1 MKLKS
6 FTTKQGEKVSLNKI
20 AIFVGPNNTG
30 KSQTLRDIR
39 ERLET
44 GLISKPV
51 ILDSFEFDTPSS
63 IEDFYSGIDIKDSI
77 HNIGHKTVFGIKSD
91 LLSKDSMELYIPNL
105 ENDFRE
111 NKSYNYILGNIT
123 KYRVANLDSSTRL
136 NLVLSTT
143 SFNPNL
149 DNPSNL
155 IQSLFLDKDNELLLI
170 KAFNSAFDMDIK
182 MDYSELISLCL
193 RVAKKL
199 PQIPEDPQQAC
210 KITQYLQKID
220 TQGDGFKSFVGIILG
235 LLFSKER
242 IILLD
247 EPEAFLHPAQAR
259 FLGKWIIDNSDLFGG
274 QLLIC
279 THNSNFLSGVL
290 SSDKKVDI
298 FRLNR
303 YENTT
308 KYNLLPPDATDK
320 LSKSPI
326 LSSQR
331 VIEGIFHKGVV
342 VCEADADRAVY
353 QSVASVEHM
362 SNQEI
367 LFIHSHN
374 KQAHKEVAKL
384 LVDAKI
390 PVALIADIDIFNGD
404 TDLNNILEILG
415 DGLQNAYLLEKRG
428 VIAKSVNAVSENEII
443 EHVKNEIKL
452 FLEQLEKG
460 EHTLSGA
467 KSAYKRIDKEF
478 TSWKNVK
485 DKGIN
490 GFSSDIQPEVVE
502 LINKLKAKGI
512 FIVHVG
518 ELEGWMNLGTKK
530 KNKWIIPALNKIH
543 SGECSPELKNFVKE
557 VLAFF

>member
-1 MKLKS
+1 
-6 FTTKQGEKVSLNKI
+6 
-20 AIFVGPNNTG
+20 
-30 KSQTLRDIR
+30 
-39 ERLET
+39 
-44 GLISKPV
+44 
-51 ILDSFEFDTPSS
+51 
-63 IEDFYSGIDIKDSI
+63 
-77 HNIGHKTVFGIKSD
+77 
-91 LLSKDSMELYIPNL
+91 MELHIPSL
-105 ENDFRE
+105 ESDFQI

-136 NLVLSTT
+136 NLVLSTS

-149 DNPSNL
+149 DMPSNL
-155 IQSLFLDKDNELLLI
+155 IQSLFLDENNELLLI
-170 KAFNSAFDMDIK
+170 KAFKLAFDMDIK
-182 MDYSELISLCL
+182 LDYSELISLCL
-193 RVAKKL
+193 RVGKEL
-199 PQIPEDPQQAC
+199 PKIPEDPQQAC
-210 KITQYLQKID
+210 KITQFLQKID

-235 LLFSKER
+235 LLFSKDR

-259 FLGKWIIDNSDLFGG
+259 FLGKWIIDNSDLFQG

-303 YENTT
+303 HDNITE
-308 KYNLLPPDATDK
+308 YNLLPPNATDN

-374 KQAHKEVAKL
+374 KQTHKDVAKL
-384 LVDAKI
+384 LVEAKI
-390 PVALIADIDIFNGD
+390 PVALIVDIDIFNGD
-404 TDLNNILEILG
+404 TDLKNILEILG
-415 DGLQNAYLLEKRG
+415 DNLENVDLLEKRK
-428 VIAKSVNAVSENEII
+428 VIAASVNKTSENEIL
-443 EHVKNEIKL
+443 EHVKNEIRL
-452 FLEQLEKG
+452 FLEQLERG
-460 EHTLSGA
+460 EHTLNGA
-467 KSAYKRIDKEF
+467 KSAYKRIEKEF
-478 TSWKNVK
+478 TSWKDVK
-485 DKGIN
+485 DKGII
-490 GFSSDIQPEVVE
+490 GLSSDIQPTAIA
-502 LINKLKAKGI
+502 LINDLKAKGI
-512 FIVHVG
+512 FVVPVG
-518 ELEGWMNLGTKK
+518 ELEGWMDLGTKK

-543 SGECSPELKNFVKE
+543 SRGCSPELRDFIKE

>member
-6 FTTKQGEKVSLNKI
+6 FTTKQGKNVLLTKI
-20 AIFVGPNNTG
+20 TIFVGPNNTG

-39 ERLET
+39 ERLEN
-44 GLISKPV
+44 GQMSKPV
-51 ILDSFEFDTPSS
+51 IIDSFEFDTPSS
-63 IEDFYSGIDIKDSI
+63 IEDFYSGIEIKDSI

-91 LLSKDSMELYIPNL
+91 LLSKDSMELHMPSL
-105 ENDFRE
+105 ESDFQQ

-136 NLVLSTT
+136 NLVLSTP

-155 IQSLFLDKDNELLLI
+155 IQSLFLDENNELLLI
-170 KAFNSAFDMDIK
+170 KAFKSAFDMDIK

-193 RVAKKL
+193 RVGKKL
-199 PQIPEDPQQAC
+199 PKIPEDPQQAC
-210 KITQYLQKID
+210 KITQFLQKID

-235 LLFSKER
+235 LLFSKDR

-259 FLGKWIIDNSDLFGG
+259 FLGKWIIDNSDLFQG

-303 YENTT
+303 YDNITE
-308 KYNLLPPDATDK
+308 YNLLPPNATDN

-374 KQAHKEVAKL
+374 KQTHKDVAKL
-384 LVDAKI
+384 LIEAKI
-390 PVALIADIDIFNGD
+390 PVALIVDIDIFNGD
-404 TDLNNILEILG
+404 ADLKNILEILG
-415 DGLQNAYLLEKRG
+415 DSLENVDLLEKRK
-428 VIAKSVNAVSENEII
+428 VIAESVNTVSENEIL
-443 EHVKNEIKL
+443 EHVKNEIRL
-452 FLEQLEKG
+452 FSEQLERG
-460 EHTLSGA
+460 EHTLNGA
-467 KSAYKRIDKEF
+467 KSAYKRIEKEF
-478 TSWKNVK
+478 ISWKDVK
-485 DKGIN
+485 DKGVI
-490 GFSSDIQPEVVE
+490 GFSSDIQPTAIA
-502 LINKLKAKGI
+502 LINALKAKGI
-512 FIVHVG
+512 FVVPVG
-518 ELEGWMNLGTKK
+518 ELEGWMDLGTKK

-543 SGECSPELKNFVKE
+543 SRGCSPELRDFIKE

>member
-20 AIFVGPNNTG
+20 TIFVGPNNTG

-39 ERLET
+39 ERLED
-44 GLISKPV
+44 GPKSKP
-51 ILDSFEFDTPSS
+51 IIINAFDFEIPSS
-63 IEDFYSGIDIKDSI
+63 VEACLSDLDIKDSI
-77 HNIGHKTVFGIKSD
+77 HNIDFKTISGIKSD
-91 LLSKDSMELYIPNL
+91 LLSQESRDFHVHSL
-105 ENDFRE
+105 EASFQQNTALD
-111 NKSYNYILGNIT
+111 YILGNIS

-136 NLVLSTT
+136 NLVLSTP

-149 DNPSNL
+149 NNPSN
-155 IQSLFLDKDNELLLI
+155 IVQALFLDKKNESLLI
-170 KAFNSAFDMDIK
+170 EAFKSAFDMDVK
-182 MDYSELISLCL
+182 LDYSELISLCL
-193 RVAKKL
+193 RVSKKL
-199 PQIPEDPQQAC
+199 PPIPEDPQQAY
-210 KITQYLQKID
+210 KITQYLNKID
-220 TQGDGFKSFVGIILG
+220 SQGDGFKSFVGIVLG
-235 LLFSKER
+235 LLFSKNR

-259 FLGKWIIDNSDLFGG
+259 FLGKWIIDNSDVLEG
-274 QLLIC
+274 QLIIC

-298 FRLNR
+298 YRLNR
-303 YENTT
+303 HDDITE
-308 KYNLLPPDATDK
+308 YNLLPSEATEK

-353 QSVASVEHM
+353 QSVASIEHL

-374 KQAHKEVAKL
+374 KQTHKDVAKL
-384 LVDAKI
+384 LVEAKI
-390 PVALIADIDIFNGD
+390 PVVLIVDIDIFNGD
-404 TDLNNILEILG
+404 TDLKNILEILG
-415 DGLQNAYLLEKRG
+415 DSSGNVNLLENRKK
-428 VIAKSVNAVSENEII
+428 IAESVNTVSENEIL

-452 FLEQLEKG
+452 FSEQLEKG

-485 DKGIN
+485 DKGVI
-490 GFSSDIQPEVVE
+490 GFSSDIQKNVIT
-502 LINKLKAKGI
+502 LINDLKVKGI
-512 FIVHVG
+512 FVVPVG
-518 ELEGWMNLGTKK
+518 ELEGWMDLETKQ
-530 KNKWIIPALNKIH
+530 KNKWIIPALSKIH
-543 SGECSPELKNFVKE
+543 SGGCSPELKAFVKE
-557 VLAFF
+557 VLDFF

>member
-6 FTTKQGEKVSLNKI
+6 FTTKQGKNVPLTKI
-20 AIFVGPNNTG
+20 TIFVGPNNTG

-39 ERLET
+39 ERLEN
-44 GLISKPV
+44 GQMSKPV
-51 ILDSFEFDTPSS
+51 IIDSFEFDTPSS
-63 IEDFYSGIDIKDSI
+63 IEDFYSGIEIKDSI
-77 HNIGHKTVFGIKSD
+77 HNIGHKTVFGIKGD
-91 LLSKDSMELYIPNL
+91 LLSKDSMELHMPSL
-105 ENDFRE
+105 ESDFQQ

-136 NLVLSTT
+136 NLVLSTP

-155 IQSLFLDKDNELLLI
+155 IQSLFLDENNELSLI
-170 KAFNSAFDMDIK
+170 KAFKSAFDMDIK

-193 RVAKKL
+193 RVGKKL
-199 PQIPEDPQQAC
+199 PKIPEDPQQAC
-210 KITQYLQKID
+210 KITQFLQKID

-235 LLFSKER
+235 LLFSKDR

-259 FLGKWIIDNSDLFGG
+259 FLGKWIIDNSDLFQG

-303 YENTT
+303 HDNITE
-308 KYNLLPPDATDK
+308 YNLLPPNATDN

-353 QSVASVEHM
+353 QSVASIEHM

-374 KQAHKEVAKL
+374 KQTHKNVAKL
-384 LVDAKI
+384 LVEAKI
-390 PVALIADIDIFNGD
+390 PVALIVDIDIFNGD
-404 TDLNNILEILG
+404 ADLKNILEILG
-415 DGLQNAYLLEKRG
+415 DNLENVDLLERRK
-428 VIAKSVNAVSENEII
+428 VIAESVNTVSENEIL
-443 EHVKNEIKL
+443 EHVKNEIRL
-452 FLEQLEKG
+452 FSEQLERG
-460 EHTLSGA
+460 EHTLNGA
-467 KSAYKRIDKEF
+467 KSAYKRIEKEF
-478 TSWKNVK
+478 TSWKDVK
-485 DKGIN
+485 DKGVI
-490 GFSSDIQPEVVE
+490 GFSSDIQPTAIA
-502 LINKLKAKGI
+502 LINDLKAKGI
-512 FIVHVG
+512 FVVPVG
-518 ELEGWMNLGTKK
+518 ELEGWMDLGTKK

-543 SGECSPELKNFVKE
+543 SRGCSPELRDFIKE

>member
-6 FTTKQGEKVSLNKI
+6 FTTKQGKNVPLTKI
-20 AIFVGPNNTG
+20 TIFVGPNNTG

-39 ERLET
+39 ERLEN
-44 GLISKPV
+44 GQMSKPV
-51 ILDSFEFDTPSS
+51 IIDSFEFDTPSS
-63 IEDFYSGIDIKDSI
+63 IEDFYSGIEIKDSI
-77 HNIGHKTVFGIKSD
+77 HNIGHKTVFGIKGD
-91 LLSKDSMELYIPNL
+91 LLSKDSMELHMPSL
-105 ENDFRE
+105 ESDFQQ

-136 NLVLSTT
+136 NLVLSTP

-155 IQSLFLDKDNELLLI
+155 IQSLFLDENNELSLI
-170 KAFNSAFDMDIK
+170 KAFKSAFDMDIK

-193 RVAKKL
+193 RVGKKL
-199 PQIPEDPQQAC
+199 PKIPEDPQQAC
-210 KITQYLQKID
+210 KITQFLQKID

-235 LLFSKER
+235 LLFSKDR

-259 FLGKWIIDNSDLFGG
+259 FLGKWIIDNSDLFQG

-303 YENTT
+303 HDNITE
-308 KYNLLPPDATDK
+308 YNLLPPNATDN

-353 QSVASVEHM
+353 QSVASIEHM

-374 KQAHKEVAKL
+374 KQTHKDVAKL
-384 LVDAKI
+384 LVEAKI
-390 PVALIADIDIFNGD
+390 PVALIVDIDIFNGD
-404 TDLNNILEILG
+404 ADLKNILEILG
-415 DGLQNAYLLEKRG
+415 DNLENVDLLERRK
-428 VIAKSVNAVSENEII
+428 VIAESVNTVSENEIL
-443 EHVKNEIKL
+443 EHVKNEIRL
-452 FLEQLEKG
+452 FSEQLERG
-460 EHTLSGA
+460 EHTLNGA
-467 KSAYKRIDKEF
+467 KSAYKRIEKEF
-478 TSWKNVK
+478 TSWKDVK
-485 DKGIN
+485 DKGVI
-490 GFSSDIQPEVVE
+490 GFSSDIQPTAIA
-502 LINKLKAKGI
+502 LINDLKAKGI
-512 FIVHVG
+512 FVVPVG
-518 ELEGWMNLGTKK
+518 ELEGWMDLGTKK

-543 SGECSPELKNFVKE
+543 SRGCSPELRDFIKE